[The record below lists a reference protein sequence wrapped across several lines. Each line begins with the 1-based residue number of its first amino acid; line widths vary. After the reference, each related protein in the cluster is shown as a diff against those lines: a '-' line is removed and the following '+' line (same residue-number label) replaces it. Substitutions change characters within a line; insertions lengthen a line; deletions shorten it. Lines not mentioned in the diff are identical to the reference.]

1 MASCLDL
8 VTGMGPDT
16 NFVQLNGRH
25 YQLDL
30 KYDDELIAAFYPKL
44 NPKAGLAF
52 TPSLSIN

>member
-16 NFVQLNGRH
+16 NFVQLNDRH

-30 KYDDELIAAFYPKL
+30 KYDEELIAAFYPKL
-44 NPKAGLAF
+44 NPKAF
-52 TPSLSIN
+52 KPSLSIN